1 MIFSNDNYCLNVT
14 FESIILNEK
23 NFKFIY
29 LKKKIEK
36 KIIHMIL
43 HYGKLKKNQMSPR
56 GIHHGEKVDLVGIL
70 NVQH

>member
-1 MIFSNDNYCLNVT
+1 M
-14 FESIILNEK
+14 NEK
-23 NFKFIY
+23 NFKLVY